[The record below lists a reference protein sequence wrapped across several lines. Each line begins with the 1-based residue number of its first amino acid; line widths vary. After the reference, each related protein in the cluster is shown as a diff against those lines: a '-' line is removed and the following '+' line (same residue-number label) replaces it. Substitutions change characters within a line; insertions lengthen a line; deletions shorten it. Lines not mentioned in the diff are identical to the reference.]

1 MVKLCYPQFVDKSV
15 DNFCKP
21 VKTLLK
27 RHRTE
32 PVQPQTGQA
41 FSPCGDFVNRKEKI
55 SVYKQ
60 EKESFALL
68 CSTALSR

>member
-1 MVKLCYPQFVDKSV
+1 MVKLCYPQIVDKSV

-27 RHRTE
+27 RHRAE
-32 PVQPQTGQA
+32 PVQPHMVQA

-60 EKESFALL
+60 EKESIPPL